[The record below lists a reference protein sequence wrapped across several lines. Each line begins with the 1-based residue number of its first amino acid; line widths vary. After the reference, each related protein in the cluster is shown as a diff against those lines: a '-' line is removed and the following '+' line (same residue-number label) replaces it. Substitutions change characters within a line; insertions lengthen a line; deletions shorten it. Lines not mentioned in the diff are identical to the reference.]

1 MKKLLIILLFIV
13 GCAPTKPP
21 LATFYIGMTEE
32 EFNEQNKDKISNLV
46 DCKGNIGGDAIEL
59 WGKCYS
65 IEETTELYLWS
76 NDLSGHI
83 PSDIGNLT
91 NLTRLHL
98 NNNNLSGN
106 IPPEIGNLKNLGYLD
121 LSDNNLSGSIP
132 LEIGNLNNLLH
143 LHLGNNQLTDTIP
156 IEICNLN
163 NLIYCTLNN
172 NQFCSYP
179 TCIENYLGNQ
189 DTSNCP

>member
-1 MKKLLIILLFIV
+1 MVQVSIFQCIVKTLTNPYEGTVMIRRLIILLLIV
-13 GCAPTKPP
+13 GCDI
-21 LATFYIGMTEE
+21 F
-32 EFNEQNKDKISNLV
+32 DV

-59 WGKCYS
+59 WDKCYS

-106 IPPEIGNLKNLGYLD
+106 IPPEIGNLKNLGYID